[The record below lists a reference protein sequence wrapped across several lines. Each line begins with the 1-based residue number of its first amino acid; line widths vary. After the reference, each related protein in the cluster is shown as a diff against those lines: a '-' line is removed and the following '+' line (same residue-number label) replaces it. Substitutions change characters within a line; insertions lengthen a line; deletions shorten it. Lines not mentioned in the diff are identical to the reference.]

1 MTPSGKSRV
10 NTQENG
16 RKLVS
21 WKAIA
26 EYLGCD
32 ARTAKRWELD
42 RRMPVHRA
50 PGVKRS
56 GVFAYA
62 AELEEWLHPSTRP
75 ALASAQGTPS
85 ETPTPATKEAEAPAA
100 SLTLRLRQIS
110 SGWRLWGLLSAGV
123 ILVAA
128 ALIFTT
134 RQSPESLAVASTA
147 ASSHNVPADAE
158 QMFLRGR
165 YYWNLRTAD
174 SLTKAIEAYTQ
185 AVVKYPSYAEA
196 YAGLAEAY
204 DLLPQFAY
212 ADPGKSFTRANES
225 ADKAIGLNPNLAS
238 AHRAKG
244 FALFFWDWDIVGSD
258 AEFRRALALDPGSA
272 QTHQWY
278 ASTLQARSENVECL
292 KQIDEALRLDPASA
306 AIATDAALMHALFG
320 NDSVASLQRLAE
332 LEQTQPALLSPSEF
346 RAEIAYASGDFPL
359 YIAERRRIASI
370 TKSAD
375 DIALAQAAERG
386 WARSGRRGMLE
397 AQIAVQK
404 EAVAR
409 DTEQGFWLGR
419 NYIALGE
426 PKEALPYFRSALDRH
441 QIPLIA
447 MPECGWAIKLA
458 HDPEYA
464 SLLDQI
470 RQRLRGH
477 LPYPDAVPLQCRIP

>member
-1 MTPSGKSRV
+1 MVGVSG
-10 NTQENG
+10 
-16 RKLVS
+16 
-21 WKAIA
+21 
-26 EYLGCD
+26 
-32 ARTAKRWELD
+32 
-42 RRMPVHRA
+42 
-50 PGVKRS
+50 
-56 GVFAYA
+56 
-62 AELEEWLHPSTRP
+62 
-75 ALASAQGTPS
+75 
-85 ETPTPATKEAEAPAA
+85 
-100 SLTLRLRQIS
+100 
-110 SGWRLWGLLSAGV
+110 AGI

-128 ALIFTT
+128 ALFLKPHQPPAFLHAAT
-134 RQSPESLAVASTA
+134 PA

-174 SLTKAIEAYTQ
+174 SLTKAIDAYTQ
-185 AVVKYPSYAEA
+185 AIVKYPSYADA

-212 ADPGKSFTRANES
+212 ADPGPSFTRAKEA
-225 ADKAIGLNPNLAS
+225 ADKAIRLNPNLAS

-244 FALFFWDWDIVGSD
+244 FALFFWDWDITGSD

-272 QTHQWY
+272 QTRKWY
-278 ASTLQARSENVECL
+278 ASTLQSRSESVECL

-346 RAEIAYASGDFPL
+346 RAEIAYTSGDFPL

-386 WARSGRRGMLE
+386 WARSGKRGLLE
-397 AQIAVQK
+397 ALIAVQK

-419 NYIALGE
+419 DYIALGE
-426 PKEALPYFRSALDRH
+426 PSEALPYFRSALDRH

-447 MPECGWAIKLA
+447 MPECDWAIKLA
-458 HDPEYA
+458 HGPGYA
-464 SLLDQI
+464 SLLGQI
-470 RQRLRGH
+470 RLRLRGH
-477 LPYPDAVPLQCRIP
+477 LPYPDAVPLQCQIP

>member
-1 MTPSGKSRV
+1 MTSSAKNGA
-10 NTQENG
+10 NTQENA

-32 ARTAKRWELD
+32 VRTAKRWELD

-56 GVFAYA
+56 GVFAYT
-62 AELEEWLHPSTRP
+62 AEIDEWLHPSTKP
-75 ALASAQGTPS
+75 GLWSAQGTPS
-85 ETPTPATKEAEAPAA
+85 ETPTPATKEAQAPAA
-100 SLTLRLRQIS
+100 PRTMPVGRIS
-110 SGWRLWGLLSAGV
+110 SGWRLWGLMSAGV

-128 ALIFTT
+128 VLIFTT
-134 RQSPESLAVASTA
+134 RRSPESLAVASTA

-174 SLTKAIEAYTQ
+174 SLTKAIDAYTQ
-185 AVVKYPSYAEA
+185 AIVKYPSYADA

-212 ADPGKSFTRANES
+212 ADPGSSFTRAKE
-225 ADKAIGLNPNLAS
+225 AAGKAIQLNPNLAS

-258 AEFRRALALDPGSA
+258 AEFRRALALAPGSA

-278 ASTLQARSENVECL
+278 ASTLQARSESVECL

-346 RAEIAYASGDFPL
+346 RAEIAYTSGDFPL

-386 WARSGRRGMLE
+386 WARSGKRGMLE
-397 AQIAVQK
+397 ALIAVQK

-409 DTEQGFWLGR
+409 EAEQGFWLGR
-419 NYIALGE
+419 DYIALGGSQGR
-426 PKEALPYFRSALDRH
+426 PCPTFVRRSTGTKSR
-441 QIPLIA
+441 
-447 MPECGWAIKLA
+447 
-458 HDPEYA
+458 
-464 SLLDQI
+464 
-470 RQRLRGH
+470 
-477 LPYPDAVPLQCRIP
+477 